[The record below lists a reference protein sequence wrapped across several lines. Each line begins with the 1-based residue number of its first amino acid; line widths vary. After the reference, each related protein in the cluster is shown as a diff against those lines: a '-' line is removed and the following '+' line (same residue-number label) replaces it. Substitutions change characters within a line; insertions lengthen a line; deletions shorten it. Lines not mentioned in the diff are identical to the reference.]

1 MKILAPYF
9 VFFLLINLTL
19 SAQEIKFG
27 KVSKQELQEK
37 AYPLDATAPA
47 AVLYKKRR
55 SHFEFNAD
63 EGFSL
68 VTKVH
73 ERIKIYD
80 KGGLE
85 WVKKNVDAYQNKG
98 ARETVGIKAYT
109 FNLENG
115 KILKDKL
122 KKKDIFKEKVSD
134 HWTSYKFTMP
144 NAKVGSVVD
153 WEYTITSPFPFNIND
168 VIFQYKIPIKRIE
181 ATIEI
186 PQYYT
191 FKYQPNFY
199 YPIHIKASKR
209 NRTLRYTYRTSN
221 GVAKTTGHAGSQ
233 DLYEMIYEAKEFN
246 IPAIKN
252 EPLINNLDNYIAK
265 VHFEYA
271 SKQFPNQS
279 VKYYSTNW
287 ASVAKSIY
295 KSIYFGKQLKN
306 TNHLKAAVT
315 AQIADAKT
323 VDEKA
328 LRLFHFIKT
337 QIKWDGVYG
346 KYTEKGLK
354 KAFQEHVGNSSDIN
368 LNLVAMFREAG
379 LKANP
384 ILVSTRSNGIP
395 LFPTKDGFNYVIA
408 GLELPR
414 GLVLFDATE
423 PFSAPNV
430 LPLRDLNW
438 NGRLV
443 RDDETSS
450 SVNLFSVKPAKK
462 RITLFVKMDEEGL
475 IKGMK
480 RSSFY
485 TNFALNYRKNKA
497 FLAEKDLIVK
507 VENENKGIEIT
518 NLKITNKENIF
529 KPVGETFKFE
539 AEGQCDVINDK
550 IYFQPLLFLATTKNP
565 FMLEKR
571 LYPVDFGSK
580 WEENYTVSIQIPDG
594 YNFTTIPKN
603 FGIGLPENMGEFK
616 YVIVQKGANKLQ
628 VLTSIKFN
636 TPIIPPNYYAEL
648 KDFFKQVVEKQTE
661 KVVLTKL

>member
-1 MKILAPYF
+1 MKKLVPYF

-246 IPAIKN
+246 IPAIKD

-306 TNHLKAAVT
+306 TNYLKAAVA

-423 PFSAPNV
+423 PFSTPNV

-485 TNFALNYRKNKA
+485 TNFALDYRKNKA
-497 FLAEKDLIVK
+497 FLAEKDLIEK
-507 VENENKGIEIT
+507 VEKENKSIEIT
-518 NLKITNKENIF
+518 DLKITNKKNIF
-529 KPVGETFKFE
+529 KPLGETFKFE
-539 AEGQCDVINDK
+539 ADGQCDVINDK

-616 YVIVQKGANKLQ
+616 YVIVKKGANKLQ

-636 TPIIPPNYYAEL
+636 TPIIPPNYYVEL
-648 KDFFKQVVEKQTE
+648 KGFFKQVVEKQTE